1 MQHISVIVL
10 STTDLNQHI
19 KQNIL
24 NNGLNV
30 PVSIYDFNIDQT
42 LIEVAD
48 VVIYKSSTTS
58 YVLKDRYK
66 MLGMLQ

>member
-30 PVSIYDFNIDQT
+30 PISIYDFNIDQT